1 MSCCQQQLEIVHKI
15 DNHLQQGYAVQGLGS
30 TLFDLGIAKGNN
42 SHKKAA
48 LNYLDQ
54 SLESR

>member
-1 MSCCQQQLEIVHKI
+1 
-15 DNHLQQGYAVQGLGS
+15 VQGLGS

-48 LNYLDQ
+48 LNYLEQ